1 MSEFRAYKP
10 ASGKEEQKVV
20 EKKSKSETNLISFN
34 KKKKKKSTV
43 KISMW
48 HQTQRNTQCNR
59 LRSGKIIYCKFL
71 FFKK

>member
-34 KKKKKKSTV
+34 KKRKE
-43 KISMW
+43 I
-48 HQTQRNTQCNR
+48 H
-59 LRSGKIIYCKFL
+59 G
-71 FFKK
+71 